1 MGNLEN
7 ILTSWIHPS
16 YEHDRRSSPHGCIAL
31 YLFIY
36 QNTANDTSFKPW
48 DQCYYQ
54 KPDTKTRQMEK
65 RISTLICANPKTKS
79 SGQCFRGKSNKA
91 RTDPKCPISARQHRT
106 SNKSSDNHAWLGVP
120 YGSFCPC
127 IFSNCAWPTHKS
139 LIPVVSDICNFS
151 SNTETRKIAHLTV
164 KRQQHIIQTKIW
176 HSSSEE
182 KQLFLQLF
190 SIQPSGTESISWNAR
205 HSIE

>member
-1 MGNLEN
+1 MSK
-7 ILTSWIHPS
+7 IVDHPLMVVL
-16 YEHDRRSSPHGCIAL
+16 PCICL
-31 YLFIY
+31 
-36 QNTANDTSFKPW
+36 S
-48 DQCYYQ
+48 
-54 KPDTKTRQMEK
+54 TKTLQMTQVSNPEINANTRSLTLKIDKWK

-127 IFSNCAWPTHKS
+127 IFSNCAWPAHKS
-139 LIPVVSDICNFS
+139 LIPVVSDICNLS
-151 SNTETRKIAHLTV
+151 SNTEMRIVEHLTV
-164 KRQQHIIQTKIW
+164 KRQQYNIQTKIW

-182 KQLFLQLF
+182 MQLFLQLN
-190 SIQPSGTESISWNAR
+190 SIQPSGTQSMSWNAR
-205 HSIE
+205 HSID